1 MSANDHKANET
12 LYSCAPANV
21 MTHNAIRDDVE
32 RFTDWRLKT
41 INVKQLWKKLNVTGD
56 DARKKWMRNK
66 V

>member
-32 RFTDWRLKT
+32 RFTD
-41 INVKQLWKKLNVTGD
+41 
-56 DARKKWMRNK
+56 
-66 V
+66 